1 MARPKD
7 TEQRISGR
15 EAEYLRY
22 FWNEGSLTIRELID
36 LLPEPHPHVNTV
48 ATVLKSLENKGF
60 ILREPDTRPTRYKAA
75 PKANACGRRTLS
87 SVIRNFFN
95 DSYTSVISA
104 LVEDEKLSLDELKE
118 IVDIIER
125 QNLENR

>member
-22 FWNEGSLTIRELID
+22 FWNEGSLTIRELTD

-60 ILREPDTRPTRYKAA
+60 ILREPDTRLSRLQMAA
-75 PKANACGRRTLS
+75 
-87 SVIRNFFN
+87 F
-95 DSYTSVISA
+95 D
-104 LVEDEKLSLDELKE
+104 
-118 IVDIIER
+118 
-125 QNLENR
+125 

>member
-22 FWNEGSLTIRELID
+22 FWNEGSLTIRELTD

-48 ATVLKSLENKGF
+48 ATVLNPIHGQLATK
-60 ILREPDTRPTRYKAA
+60 LRLRPTHAA
-75 PKANACGRRTLS
+75 AELCRALS
-87 SVIRNFFN
+87 ETFS
-95 DSYTSVISA
+95 TTHTPA
-104 LVEDEKLSLDELKE
+104 LYPPWWKMK
-118 IVDIIER
+118 
-125 QNLENR
+125 N

>member
-22 FWNEGSLTIRELID
+22 FWNEGSLTIRELTD

-48 ATVLKSLENKGF
+48 ATVLKSLETKVLYCVNPIHGQLATK
-60 ILREPDTRPTRYKAA
+60 LRLRPTHAA
-75 PKANACGRRTLS
+75 AELCRALS
-87 SVIRNFFN
+87 ETFS
-95 DSYTSVISA
+95 TTHTPA
-104 LVEDEKLSLDELKE
+104 LYPPWWKMK
-118 IVDIIER
+118 
-125 QNLENR
+125 N